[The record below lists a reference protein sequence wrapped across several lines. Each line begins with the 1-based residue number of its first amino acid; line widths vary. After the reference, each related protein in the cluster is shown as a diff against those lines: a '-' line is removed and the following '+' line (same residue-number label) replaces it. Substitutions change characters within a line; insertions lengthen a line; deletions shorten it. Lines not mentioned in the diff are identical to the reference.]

1 MSSQKD
7 APQSEEALAKV
18 AKPVTLLRRF
28 QTVPLLRHMRLWQK
42 LLCIVV
48 VLLIP
53 TLFLLRDFVSRAS
66 QDIVRTRTE
75 LCLDEHSRLLR
86 VILDNLTAL
95 RLGRAES
102 EAAPA
107 GLAANASAQ
116 VESALAQLDRAE
128 TSGCGG
134 ADPGIA
140 GRMRPVLAG
149 LRAGWTQPP
158 GDGVRAEEIDRR
170 MREQLRLGYRQIATR
185 SSPGSAADLDSEL
198 VNEATRSTLPEA
210 AWRLAD
216 LVVLGAQ
223 IASANDTAI
232 EARAQLINA
241 VESLEASALDLQ
253 RGLRALSVNEGGVTG
268 AGDSLDASVGA
279 VVKRYVQS
287 LRETTA
293 AARELSAQGKTA
305 GTHDTAALHTALA
318 MKKSAKSALE
328 SLFATYDA
336 ALAWQGSQLGERVAR
351 LEGQRSRTVAFVIVA
366 LLLAGFLVSVI
377 VRSITTPLSAAVEC
391 SNRLAAQDFTIEIAP
406 SESSDEAGQLQAS
419 MRQMASSLRA
429 TIRSILASSRIVAAA
444 SEKISSSGSQ
454 LARGAETQSAATE
467 ETSSSMAQIA
477 AQIQQLAKT
486 AMSLSASVEQTTT
499 AFQKMHET
507 LERTAN
513 HGQTLLTSSQDA
525 SAHLAELTSSITQVT
540 SQSRSANEMSQSAL
554 GAVKLGGEK
563 LQQSIG
569 GIGERAQEVSKI
581 VRLIE
586 EIADQTNL
594 LALNAAIEAARAG
607 EAGRGFAVVADEVR
621 RLAERSAQATQDIS
635 AIIERVQKDVGSAVV
650 LTDEVLVGM
659 MASIDKTSSIIEE
672 SAVTTERQTESAR
685 RTLKMAENM
694 ASLAQQIAVASRENA
709 GSAAEIVK
717 ASHNMNELTNIML
730 DATIEQKRGGETVVK
745 ATDSI
750 AEVARQNLQVV
761 EGINLAV
768 RELVAEAE
776 TLRKRVEAFTV

>member
-1 MSSQKD
+1 MSDQK
-7 APQSEEALAKV
+7 APSPSSEPAAR
-18 AKPVTLLRRF
+18 AGKPATTIRRF
-28 QTVPLLRHMRLWQK
+28 QAVPLLRHMRLWQK
-42 LLCIVV
+42 LLCIVA

-53 TLFLLRDFVSRAS
+53 AVFLLKDFVRRAS
-66 QDIVRTRTE
+66 QDIVLGRSE
-75 LCLDEHSRLLR
+75 LCLDEHSHRLR
-86 VILDNLTAL
+86 VILENQVAP
-95 RLGRAES
+95 RLGWVQS
-102 EAAPA
+102 EAGPG
-107 GLAANASAQ
+107 GLAANEGAQ
-116 VESALAQLDRAE
+116 VEIALAELNGLQA
-128 TSGCGG
+128 SGCGRLS
-134 ADPGIA
+134 PEIA

-149 LRAGWTQPP
+149 LRNAWTRPP
-158 GDGVRAEEIDRR
+158 TEGPREGEIDRR
-170 MREQLRLGYRQIATR
+170 MREQLRMAYRQVATV
-185 SSPGSAADLDSEL
+185 SNPGAAADLDSEL

-216 LVVLGAQ
+216 LGALGAQ
-223 IASANDTAI
+223 IAGAKDTAI
-232 EARAQLINA
+232 EARVQLISA
-241 VESLEASALDLQ
+241 VESLEAGLLDLQ
-253 RGLRALSVNEGGVTG
+253 RELRALPAVDGRAGG
-268 AGDSLDASVGA
+268 AGDSLDAA
-279 VVKRYVQS
+279 VSPVAHRYVQA
-287 LRETTA
+287 LREATV

-305 GTHDTAALHTALA
+305 GPGGTPAVRALTVKKTA
-318 MKKSAKSALE
+318 KEALE
-328 SLFATYDA
+328 ALFSTYDA
-336 ALAWQGSQLGERVAR
+336 ALAWQGSQLGERVVR
-351 LEGQRSRTVAFVIVA
+351 LEGQRARTIAFVIVA

-377 VRSITTPLSAAVEC
+377 ARSITTPLAAAVDC
-391 SNRLAAQDFTIEIAP
+391 ANRLAAQDFTIEIAP

-444 SEKISSSGSQ
+444 SEKISTSGSQ
-454 LARGAETQSAATE
+454 LAAGAETQSAATE
-467 ETSSSMAQIA
+467 ETSTSMAQIA
-477 AQIQQLAKT
+477 SQIQQLAKT
-486 AMSLSASVEQTTT
+486 ATSLSASVEETTT
-499 AFQKMHET
+499 AFHKMHEN
-507 LERTAN
+507 LERTAS
-513 HGQTLLTSSQDA
+513 HGQTLLASSQEA
-525 SAHLAELTSSITQVT
+525 STHLAELTNSITQVT
-540 SQSRSANEMSQSAL
+540 TQSRSANEVSQTAL

-563 LQQSIG
+563 LQRSIG
-569 GIGERAQEVSKI
+569 GIGERAHEVSKI

-659 MASIDKTSSIIEE
+659 MASIDKTSSIIEQ
-672 SAVTTERQTESAR
+672 SALDSERQTESAR

-694 ASLAQQIAVASRENA
+694 AGLAQQIAGAARENA

-750 AEVARQNLQVV
+750 AEVARQNLRVV

-768 RELVAEAE
+768 RELAAEAE
-776 TLRKRVEAFTV
+776 TLRKRVEEFTV

>member
-1 MSSQKD
+1 MSDQKETPPS
-7 APQSEEALAKV
+7 AEPRV
-18 AKPVTLLRRF
+18 PTGKPASTIRRF
-28 QTVPLLRHMRLWQK
+28 KAVALLRHMRLWQK
-42 LLCIVV
+42 LLSIVV

-53 TLFLLRDFVSRAS
+53 TVFLLRDFVSRAS
-66 QDIVRTRTE
+66 QDIVRTRSE
-75 LCLDEHSRLLR
+75 MCLDDHSRLLR
-86 VILDNLTAL
+86 AILEKQSVL
-95 RLGRAES
+95 RLGRVQS
-102 EAAPA
+102 EAGSADVVASA
-107 GLAANASAQ
+107 GAQ
-116 VESALAQLDRAE
+116 VEGALAALNRLEA
-128 TSGCGG
+128 SGCGR
-134 ADPGIA
+134 ANPEIA
-140 GRMRPVLAG
+140 RRLRPVLAG
-149 LRAGWTQPP
+149 LSSAWTQSPAQGP
-158 GDGVRAEEIDRR
+158 RTGEIDKR
-170 MREQLRLGYRQIATR
+170 MREQLRMAYRQVATE
-185 SSPGSAADLDSEL
+185 SNPGSAADLDSEL
-198 VNEATRSTLPEA
+198 VNETTRSTLPEA

-216 LVVLGAQ
+216 MVALGAQ
-223 IASANDTAI
+223 IAGAKDTTI
-232 EARAQLINA
+232 EMRVQLINA
-241 VESLEASALDLQ
+241 VESLETGVLDLQ
-253 RGLRALSVNEGGVTG
+253 RGLRALSGGDGRASG
-268 AGDSLDASVGA
+268 AVDSLDAAIGA
-279 VVKRYVQS
+279 GVHRYAQAT
-287 LRETTA
+287 REATT
-293 AARELSAQGKTA
+293 AARELSAQGKM
-305 GTHDTAALHTALA
+305 AATGETPAVRGALA
-318 MKKSAKSALE
+318 MQTFAKAALGA
-328 SLFATYDA
+328 LFDTYDA
-336 ALAWQGSQLGERVAR
+336 ALSWQGSQLGERVVR
-351 LEGQRSRTVAFVIVA
+351 LEGQRVRTVLFVMVA

-377 VRSITTPLSAAVEC
+377 ARSITTPLAVAVDC
-391 SNRLAAQDFTIEIAP
+391 ANRLAAQDFSIEIAQ

-419 MRQMASSLRA
+419 MRQMAGSLRA

-444 SEKISSSGSQ
+444 SEKISISGSQ

-467 ETSSSMAQIA
+467 ETSSSMAEIA

-507 LERTAN
+507 LERTAG
-513 HGQTLLTSSQDA
+513 HGQTLLASSQEA
-525 SAHLAELTSSITQVT
+525 STHLAELTNSITHVT
-540 SQSRSANEMSQSAL
+540 AQSRSANEMSQSAL

-635 AIIERVQKDVGSAVV
+635 AIIERVQKDVGSAVA

-659 MASIDKTSSIIEE
+659 MASIDKTSSIIEQ
-672 SAVTTERQTESAR
+672 SALATEQQTESAR
-685 RTLKMAENM
+685 QTLKMAENM
-694 ASLAQQIAVASRENA
+694 AGLAQQIAVASRENA

-750 AEVARQNLQVV
+750 ADVARQNLQVV

-768 RELVAEAE
+768 RELAAEAE
-776 TLRKRVEAFTV
+776 TLRRRVEAFIV

>member
-1 MSSQKD
+1 MSDQKD
-7 APQSEEALAKV
+7 LPPKAGSPASTGQPATTIRQFPGV
-18 AKPVTLLRRF
+18 A
-28 QTVPLLRHMRLWQK
+28 LLRHMRLWQK
-42 LLCIVV
+42 LLSIVV

-53 TLFLLRDFVSRAS
+53 TLFLLRDFVSRSS

-75 LCLDEHSRLLR
+75 LCLDEYARRLRAVLEKQVALHLVR
-86 VILDNLTAL
+86 V
-95 RLGRAES
+95 ES
-102 EAAPA
+102 GSGPA
-107 GLAANASAQ
+107 GLVANASAQ
-116 VESALAQLDRAE
+116 VASALAVLNRLEA
-128 TSGCGG
+128 SGCGRVNPEIG
-134 ADPGIA
+134 
-140 GRMRPVLAG
+140 GRMRPVLAS
-149 LRAGWTQPP
+149 LRSAWAQSSA
-158 GDGVRAEEIDRR
+158 DDLHADEIDRR
-170 MREQLRLGYRQIATR
+170 IREQLRMAYRQLDKG
-185 SSPGSAADLDSEL
+185 SNPGPTADLDSEL
-198 VNEATRSTLPEA
+198 VNETTRSTLPEA

-216 LVVLGAQ
+216 LAVLGAQ
-223 IASANDTAI
+223 IVEAKDAAI
-232 EARAQLINA
+232 EVRVQLINA
-241 VESLEASALDLQ
+241 VETLESGLLDMQ
-253 RGLRALSVNEGGVTG
+253 RGLRALSGGDSRSG
-268 AGDSLDASVGA
+268 GDSLDSAMGTGA
-279 VVKRYVQS
+279 RRYAQV
-287 LRETTA
+287 LREATA
-293 AARELSAQGKTA
+293 AARELSAQGKAA
-305 GTHDTAALHTALA
+305 GTGETPVVRAALD
-318 MKKSAKSALE
+318 MDKSARATLE
-328 SLFATYDA
+328 ALFATYDA
-336 ALAWQGSQLGERVAR
+336 ALAWQGSQLGERVVR
-351 LEGQRSRTVAFVIVA
+351 LEGQRGRTVAFVIVA

-377 VRSITTPLSAAVEC
+377 ARSITAPLAVAVDC
-391 SNRLAAQDFTIEIAP
+391 ANRLAAQDFSIEIAQG
-406 SESSDEAGQLQAS
+406 ESSDEAGQLQAS

-444 SEKISSSGSQ
+444 SEKISSSGGQ

-467 ETSSSMAQIA
+467 ETSSSMAEIA

-486 AMSLSASVEQTTT
+486 AMSLSASVEETTT

-507 LERTAN
+507 LERTASD
-513 HGQTLLTSSQDA
+513 GQTLLVSSQEA
-525 SAHLAELTSSITQVT
+525 STHLAELTNSITQVT
-540 SQSRSANEMSQSAL
+540 SQSRAANEMSQSAL

-621 RLAERSAQATQDIS
+621 RLAERSAQATQDIGS
-635 AIIERVQKDVGSAVV
+635 IIERVQKDVGSAVV

-659 MASIDKTSSIIEE
+659 MASIDKTSSIIEQ
-672 SAVTTERQTESAR
+672 SAQATEQQSESAR
-685 RTLKMAENM
+685 RTLKVAENM
-694 ASLAQQIAVASRENA
+694 AGLAQQIAVAARENA

-750 AEVARQNLQVV
+750 ADVARQNLQVV

-768 RELVAEAE
+768 RDLAAESE